1 MDSPIVVA
9 GGGAAGRAAVQTLL
23 TLTDQPIVHL
33 AGPSG
38 EAIDRTLVDKALMT
52 GRVSPDR
59 AVAMRPPLEG
69 VDTRFDTLASVAEV
83 PAGSDTAVAEVP
95 VGSISD
101 AAGAAGAG
109 EAPAGPDIAARPG
122 QGSSRL
128 ALSLGSG
135 GVLGAAG
142 LIVATGSTP
151 RRLDVPGVDE
161 WVRAGRISTL
171 HSVTDALRIREFL
184 EGIEGARVLVSGT
197 GLVGAEAASLL
208 TEAGH
213 HVTLVARSAVPGA
226 AGLGAT
232 IAGRLATIHEGAV
245 ETRWGTWVVALREGV
260 AALSDGSEAEADLVV
275 VAHGAQPRIPE
286 GLLRDETPDDR
297 ARPDDSL
304 GDGSSP
310 DESRPDA
317 SRPDGSR
324 GDGSARGAGHDTAAG
339 AGVPVDDRLRAA
351 GWENVLAAGAI
362 ARFGPQPYR
371 VDHWDDAEA
380 QGAHAARTL
389 LHDLGDGDDPGPYRP
404 WSPWSA
410 RIHGHQLAGFGHPLP
425 GSTER
430 IVSEDPLLV
439 EFTSAADGAGTVCAV
454 VGLDAGR
461 ALRDHAR
468 GVGPQAPR
476 GRHGQQGRCGT
487 SAGESRAACPVSGP
501 WTTAC

>member
-59 AVAMRPPLEG
+59 AVAMRPPLDG
-69 VDTRFDTLASVAEV
+69 VDTRFDILASVAEV
-83 PAGSDTAVAEVP
+83 PAGSDTAVAEVPACSDTAVAEVP

-109 EAPAGPDIAARPG
+109 EALAGPDIAARPG
-122 QGSSRL
+122 RGSSRL
-128 ALSLGSG
+128 ALSLGFG

-151 RRLDVPGVDE
+151 RCLDVPGVDE
-161 WVRAGRISTL
+161 WARAGRISTL

-184 EGIEGARVLVSGT
+184 EGGEGARVLVSGT

-260 AALSDGSEAEADLVV
+260 AALSDGSEVEADLVV
-275 VAHGAQPRIPE
+275 VAHGAEPRIPE

-297 ARPDDSL
+297 ARPDDS
-304 GDGSSP
+304 GHGSGGHDGSGHGSSP
-310 DESRPDA
+310 GESRPDA

-468 GVGPQAPR
+468 GVGPQAP
-476 GRHGQQGRCGT
+476 
-487 SAGESRAACPVSGP
+487 
-501 WTTAC
+501 